1 MTAKSK
7 SGDSLGPGTGIG
19 NAEGG
24 PGTGNGPREPAQDAT
39 GQRRS
44 KERGSATRSKKN
56 PGKRPGQGGHS
67 T

>member
-19 NAEGG
+19 NAVGASG
-24 PGTGNGPREPAQDAT
+24 AGARRDPTQKAT
-39 GQRRS
+39 GQQS
-44 KERGSATRSKKN
+44 SNERGSATRSKKN
-56 PGKRPGQGGHS
+56 PGKRPKQGGDS